1 METLHSPQSIT
12 LNTGSIDE
20 ITTAL
25 HELGASS
32 TILAQASTSFLVK
45 IPGAVIS
52 KIEGGFQV
60 GNSKLWERP
69 SLALGAVTTF
79 RTRAM
84 NAANDALNKQAA

>member
-1 METLHSPQSIT
+1 METLHSQKSLT
-12 LNTGSIDE
+12 LNAGTIEE
-20 ITTAL
+20 ITNAL
-25 HELGASS
+25 RELGASS

-69 SLALGAVTTF
+69 SLALGAVSTF